1 MQVVPL
7 KMLVPYEKKEIG
19 LHLKNSMDPKDPHN
33 MKLRGRL
40 TLEMTFVPFLED
52 SKKFSRSSFSLGN
65 GSSRNDHD
73 SSSLVGTGLLLVNVI
88 EAKDVEGKSNPSNP
102 YAAVLFRGDRR
113 RTKVIMSSFDHFL
126 FEFLISIERISPY
139 FGLTFECACIVVRL
153 SIKPGTLIGTRN
165 SSSFWTRL
173 L

>member
-19 LHLKNSMDPKDPHN
+19 LHLKNSMDPRDPHN

-65 GSSRNDHD
+65 GRSRNGHHD

-102 YAAVLFRGDRR
+102 YAMVLFRGDKR
-113 RTKVIMSSFDHFL
+113 RTKVI
-126 FEFLISIERISPY
+126 
-139 FGLTFECACIVVRL
+139 
-153 SIKPGTLIGTRN
+153 
-165 SSSFWTRL
+165 SSSFNRFNIRIYNFN
-173 L
+173 